1 MGKNTPNLRYGFYID
16 QNGHRVVH
24 TMQNSEG
31 FQKGLKMILLE
42 RGLWIYEIKKDGAL
56 ALLIHQ
62 DDVDPTKLSS
72 ILDETVKRL

>member
-1 MGKNTPNLRYGFYID
+1 
-16 QNGHRVVH
+16 
-24 TMQNSEG
+24 MQNSEG